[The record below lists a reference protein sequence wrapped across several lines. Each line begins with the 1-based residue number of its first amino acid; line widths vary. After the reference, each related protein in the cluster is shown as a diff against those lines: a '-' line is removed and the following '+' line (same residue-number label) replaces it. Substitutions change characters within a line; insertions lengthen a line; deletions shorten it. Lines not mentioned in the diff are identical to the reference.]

1 MKKLIVCLLVVSLI
15 TSFGIISFSVSAK
28 EPDGNREHHEP
39 NMNVAIFDDF
49 EVVSDYISKVN
60 ITKWNGESSE
70 VTAVSGLT
78 KVLKS
83 IGGEGVVSISLSDI
97 EKNAWIT
104 LDVFPSSGEKI
115 FASRIM
121 VLDLKSIVY
130 FFGRRSMMGTV
141 KSHSGSSISVAPY
154 NPNPEGDRPDDINF
168 MISPHTKFVQ
178 ITDGE
183 IITLQPSD
191 ISRDDNI
198 RISGFPKEMP
208 KSPDEKPEFI
218 SLLVI
223 KIEELPM
230 PPPRPA
236 TLIFE
241 GISDDYI
248 ICSKPHPKGEEAEEF
263 KFRFDESTKIGRHMD
278 GERFVISADDLE
290 SGDKLIVMITS
301 KQFDG
306 SWEYY
311 SLSVDV
317 VQEFPP
323 PPKRE
328 TKRIFGK
335 FVSID
340 KNIITFK
347 AVTEGNREGDS
358 KRLPL
363 AKDCRFMRFS
373 KREEPSPIDR
383 DEINAGDFIQMIVV
397 ELRYEGRETRLAV
410 IEITVINKTP

>member
-1 MKKLIVCLLVVSLI
+1 MKKLIACLLVVSLT
-15 TSFGIISFSVSAK
+15 TSLGIMSFSVSAK
-28 EPDGNREHHEP
+28 EPDGNREHDEP
-39 NMNVAIFDDF
+39 NMNTVIFDSF
-49 EVVSDYISKVN
+49 EVVSDYVSKVN
-60 ITKWNGESSE
+60 ITNWNGESDE
-70 VTAVSGLT
+70 ITIVSGLT

-83 IGGEGVVSISLSDI
+83 IGSEGVVSISLSDI

-104 LDVFPSSGEKI
+104 LDVFPGNGEKI

-141 KSHSGSSISVAPY
+141 KSHNESNLSVAPY
-154 NPNPEGDRPDDINF
+154 NPNPEGDKPDDINF

-178 ITDGE
+178 IIDGE

-191 ISRDDNI
+191 ISGSDNI
-198 RISGFPKEMP
+198 GISGFPKEIP
-208 KSPDEKPEFI
+208 KSPDQKPEFV

-223 KIEELPM
+223 KIEELPT

-236 TLIFE
+236 ALIFE
-241 GISDDYI
+241 GISGDYI
-248 ICSKPHPKGEEAEEF
+248 LCSKPHPEDEEAEEF
-263 KFRFDESTKIGRHMD
+263 KFRFDEDTKIGRHMD

-290 SGDKLIVMITS
+290 GGDQLIVMITS

-323 PPKRE
+323 PPKTE

-335 FVSID
+335 FISID
-340 KNIITFK
+340 KNIITYK
-347 AVTEGNREGDS
+347 AISKDNKEGDA

-373 KREEPSPIDR
+373 KGEEPSPIDR
-383 DEINAGDFIQMIVV
+383 GGLMK
-397 ELRYEGRETRLAV
+397 V
-410 IEITVINKTP
+410 ISFK